1 MSLPTREKSY
11 MNTHIPSL
19 LTVKALQQLCDN
31 RSNVVILDA
40 SLTMFGISELKIPI
54 AQRFD
59 LDAEMSD
66 SSSDIPHTLPTRKE
80 FEK

>member
-1 MSLPTREKSY
+1 

-40 SLTMFGISELKIPI
+40 SLTMFG
-54 AQRFD
+54 D
-59 LDAEMSD
+59 L
-66 SSSDIPHTLPTRKE
+66 
-80 FEK
+80 